1 MYYIYD
7 NLLKKKN
14 VSNYKVSKET
24 GITQTTL
31 SAWKN
36 GKITPKTDTLQKI
49 ADYFGVSLDY
59 LTGHSKSNSFENDNK
74 EIKSTR
80 IPVLGKVSAGIPIE
94 AIENYEGDEWEE
106 IPQEMASKWDYFAL
120 KIKGKS
126 MEPKFSEN
134 DVVIVRKQPTLESGE
149 IGVVVVNGCDAT
161 VKKVYKQENGISL
174 IALNQDVFAPKF
186 YDNKEIEELPVKIL
200 GKVVELRAKF

>member
-1 MYYIYD
+1 MYSIYE
-7 NLLKKKN
+7 NLLKNKK
-14 VSNYKVSKET
+14 VSNYKVAKET

-59 LTGHSKSNSFENDNK
+59 LTGNSVVQNK
-74 EIKSTR
+74 KVNSVK

-94 AIENYEGDEWEE
+94 AIENFECDEWEE
-106 IPQEMASKWDYFAL
+106 IPKDMTNNWEYFAL

-126 MEPKFSEN
+126 MEPKFSEG
-134 DVVIVRKQPTLESGE
+134 DIVIVRKQQSIESGE
-149 IGVVVVNGCDAT
+149 IGVVIVNGNDAT
-161 VKKVYKQENGISL
+161 IKKVIKQPEGILL
-174 IALNQDVFAPKF
+174 IALNQEVFQPKF
-186 YDNKEIEELPVKIL
+186 YDNNQIENLPVKIL

>member
-1 MYYIYD
+1 
-7 NLLKKKN
+7 
-14 VSNYKVSKET
+14 
-24 GITQTTL
+24 
-31 SAWKN
+31 
-36 GKITPKTDTLQKI
+36 
-49 ADYFGVSLDY
+49 
-59 LTGHSKSNSFENDNK
+59 
-74 EIKSTR
+74 
-80 IPVLGKVSAGIPIE
+80 
-94 AIENYEGDEWEE
+94 
-106 IPQEMASKWDYFAL
+106 MASKCDYFAL

>member
-1 MYYIYD
+1 MYNIYD
-7 NLLKKKN
+7 NLLKSKN
-14 VSNYKVSKET
+14 ISNYKVSKET

-59 LTGHSKSNSFENDNK
+59 LTGNTVDDNN
-74 EIKSTR
+74 ETNTIKSVR

-94 AIENYEGDEWEE
+94 AIENFESEEWEE
-106 IPQEMASKWDYFAL
+106 IPQSMASKWEYFAL

-126 MEPKFSEN
+126 MEPKFSEG

-149 IGVVVVNGCDAT
+149 IGVIVVNGCDAT
-161 VKKVYKQENGISL
+161 VKKVVKQTNGISL
-174 IALNQDVFAPKF
+174 VALNQEVFSTKF
-186 YDNKEIEELPVKIL
+186 YDNKEIVELPVKIL